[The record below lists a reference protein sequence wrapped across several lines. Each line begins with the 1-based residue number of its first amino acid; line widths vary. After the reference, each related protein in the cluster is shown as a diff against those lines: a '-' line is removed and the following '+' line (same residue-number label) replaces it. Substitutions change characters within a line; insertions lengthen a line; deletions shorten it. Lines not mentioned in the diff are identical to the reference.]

1 MPTIVYRIVSLLKT
15 LLRRVPVGTN
25 LGLLHLFWAL
35 MSGRFLSSRGAIFP
49 ALSDLGLS
57 AAAVR
62 RSSAA
67 LTYGRFECQDLVDD
81 WKQAVEKEGTF
92 QPHSHDGL
100 QPVPV
105 DLVGFFRPRLEGCA
119 TKHYTSQANKALPAI
134 VFGMVGATGSVGKS
148 RFCLPRLFVPM
159 QPGETSEADLQK
171 RTLDLAALTL
181 SRSEVLILD
190 AGFCLA
196 DLLALDRGQFDS
208 KAGNRAAFVLRGP
221 KNFTARKN
229 ALPTYKGK
237 GRPPEKGDIV
247 RPLSR
252 KYKKK
257 TLPATPAEG
266 SARFKVGGRMIRA
279 LFFDD
284 LVLTD
289 AKPGS
294 PSFRCVVYFDPRY
307 EEPLIL
313 VTNLPKSVSARA
325 LWHLYRD
332 RWPIEQLPLA
342 GKQMLGAERSFVFA
356 PASQQRL
363 PLLAL
368 LAGNVLSYVAASS
381 APVATGFWDRVCR
394 PTCGRLRR
402 VLARLN
408 FSELAFPEGEV
419 RKKASFTAHLLKG
432 VRAHRRSKAVVETTI
447 QRLAA

>member
-1 MPTIVYRIVSLLKT
+1 MPTLVYRITRLLKS
-15 LLRRVPVGTN
+15 LLRRVPLGTN
-25 LGLLHLFWAL
+25 LGLLHLLWAL
-35 MSGRFLSSRGAIFP
+35 MSGRFLTSRGAIFP
-49 ALSDLGLS
+49 ALADLGLC

-62 RSSAA
+62 RASAA
-67 LTYGRFECQDLVDD
+67 LNYGRFECDDLVAD
-81 WKQAVEKEGTF
+81 WKQTVEKEGNF
-92 QPHSHDGL
+92 QPHSHEGMR
-100 QPVPV
+100 PVPV

-148 RFCLPRLFVPM
+148 RYCLPRLFVPM

-171 RTLDLAALTL
+171 RTLDLAARTL
-181 SRSEVLILD
+181 SKAEVLVLD

-208 KAGNRAAFVLRGP
+208 KAGIGPVFVMRAA

-237 GRPPEKGDIV
+237 GRPPEKGDLV
-247 RPLSR
+247 RPLPR

-257 TLPATPAEG
+257 TLPATPPDG

-279 LFFDD
+279 IFFDD

-294 PSFRCVVYFDPRY
+294 NSFRCVVFFDPRY

-356 PASQQRL
+356 PTSQQRL

-368 LAGNVLSYVAASS
+368 LAANVLSYVAACS

-408 FSELAFPEGEV
+408 FSELAFEEGQV
-419 RKKASFTAHLLKG
+419 RKKASLTAHLLKG
-432 VRAHRRSKAVVETTI
+432 VRAHRRSRADLKPTTE
-447 QRLAA
+447 RLAA